1 MRCLVLLLLAPL
13 LLLTVP
19 AAQADNYQQ
28 NLATLRKFT
37 AGDPDKLARRNA
49 RAGDYRFLA
58 LRGYTRVV
66 PGLNRG
72 NCQLAESDWRYLPGS
87 SEDMWDSAHTRL
99 GDKAYHFAERYNTTM
114 IRQRGVARRPVCG

>member
-1 MRCLVLLLLAPL
+1 VRRLIPL
-13 LLLTVP
+13 LLPLFLLLP
-19 AAQADNYQQ
+19 AVAAPADSYQQ

-37 AGDPDKLARRNA
+37 ATDPDKLARRNA

-72 NCQLAESDWRYLPGS
+72 NCQLAERDWRYLPGS

-114 IRQRGVARRPVCG
+114 IRLRDAARRPVCN